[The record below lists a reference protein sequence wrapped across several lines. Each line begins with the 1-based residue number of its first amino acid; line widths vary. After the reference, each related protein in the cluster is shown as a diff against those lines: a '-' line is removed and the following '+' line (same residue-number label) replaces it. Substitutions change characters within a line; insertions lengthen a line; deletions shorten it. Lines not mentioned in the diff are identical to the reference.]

1 MEKKEFLDVS
11 REYFKSI
18 GFQTLKKSKFYYES
32 NELVLRVELFHSNYD
47 EYYYIYYFIIL
58 KSLHNDG
65 IFEDLN
71 GDISGR
77 VVWDEKRCFDVKY
90 TLLKKEEYMNFLKYL
105 SNQQILPIVK
115 DGINYV
121 KKLVNNSKA
130 VGVYIF
136 FIKDDKERILSL

>member
-1 MEKKEFLDVS
+1 MDVS

-32 NELVLRVELFHSNYD
+32 NELVLRVELFHSNFG
-47 EYYYIYYFIIL
+47 EYYYIDYFIIL
-58 KSLHNDG
+58 KSLHNDVV
-65 IFEDLN
+65 FEDLN
-71 GDISGR
+71 GDVSGR
-77 VVWDEKRCFDVKY
+77 VVFDEKKCFDIKY
-90 TLLKKEEYMNFLKYL
+90 TLLKKEEYLNALKNL
-105 SNQQILPIVK
+105 SNKQILPIIK

-121 KKLVNNSKA
+121 KKLVDNNKA